1 MQLTQ
6 PQPSV
11 FVEMG
16 LPPILYKYRDWNN
29 PYHKRILTENEIYL
43 ASPADF
49 EDEYDCKIPIRYDL
63 LTEEEIYDL
72 YFKSSLELNQHFS
85 VEQHKNFALKNQKK
99 GLLLDKERI
108 RELEKFFFDNF
119 NKRFGVLSLTAIRDN
134 VTMWDYY
141 ANHNKGFCIGFH
153 SIALCKTSNLFGGG
167 GIMNYYNVLPII
179 KFTDQNEKKYFY
191 QIHSKL
197 QKWGFEEEYRLTKSL
212 TIDRKVQIPNE
223 VYAEIILGP
232 DIPEISR
239 QEIVQLSKNKFKTC
253 KLYKANISNQ
263 KITLTETSL

>member
-1 MQLTQ
+1 M
-6 PQPSV
+6 
-11 FVEMG
+11 
-16 LPPILYKYRDWNN
+16 N
-29 PYHKRILTENEIYL
+29 
-43 ASPADF
+43 
-49 EDEYDCKIPIRYDL
+49 L

-179 KFTDQNEKKYFY
+179 KFTDQNEKKYY
-191 QIHSKL
+191 IHSSFT
-197 QKWGFEEEYRLTKSL
+197 GVIYFNAIGSNS
-212 TIDRKVQIPNE
+212 DHSNSS
-223 VYAEIILGP
+223 
-232 DIPEISR
+232 D
-239 QEIVQLSKNKFKTC
+239 NKFRRHSMDDSCHCFRIADDTTR
-253 KLYKANISNQ
+253 ISL
-263 KITLTETSL
+263 ILRWFSSS